1 MYPNP
6 SLRRHRLSSYCDG
19 LSRRDM
25 LTVGSLGGLSLA
37 ELMSLQAAVAK
48 TSDKPPKPAKELNCI
63 FLFALGGQPHQDMWD
78 VKPEAPSEIR
88 GDFKPISTS
97 APGIHVSDVLPGI
110 ATVTDKLAILRSV
123 THVDSDHG
131 RGYHV
136 MMTGKRPGAG
146 DFNGNQNNNHH
157 PCLGSMI
164 SRLGTPGELP
174 PYISVPNFLNSG
186 GPSFLGPSYG
196 PFVIEADPAAPDFS
210 VRDITLPTTISTD
223 RNARRQAVLREINR
237 FQRQSETIGRSVR
250 SLDTFYKKAAG
261 LMTSRKAKQAFD
273 IHRETDKTRAAYGMT
288 SVGQCCLLSRRLVEA
303 GCRFVAIE
311 NGHWDT
317 HRKNTYSL
325 KDLLCPSFDQAVPAL
340 LNDLDDRGLL
350 DNTLVIIATEFGR
363 TPRINELAGRDHWPN
378 VFSIAMAG
386 GGVRG
391 GQVIGASDRKASAV
405 ADRPITPRDMT
416 ATVLNLMGINP
427 QQILHTPLGRPIPL
441 VDDGRPITELT

>member
-1 MYPNP
+1 MTH
-6 SLRRHRLSSYCDG
+6 SSARTTSRLSSYCDG
-19 LSRRDM
+19 LNRREM
-25 LTVGSLGGLSLA
+25 LSVGSLGGLGLA
-37 ELMSLQAAVAK
+37 ELLWMQESFAK
-48 TSDKPPKPAKELNCI
+48 AKGKPVRDINCI

-78 VKPEAPSEIR
+78 VKPDAPSEIR
-88 GDFKPISTS
+88 GDFNPISTKAS
-97 APGIHVSDVLPGI
+97 GIQISDVLPRI
-110 ATVTDKLAILRSV
+110 STITDKLAIMRSV

-157 PCLGSMI
+157 PCLGSMV

-210 VRDITLPTTISTD
+210 VRDITLPTAISTN

-237 FQRQSETIGRSVR
+237 FERQAETVGRSVR
-250 SLDTFYKKAAG
+250 SLDTFYQKAAG
-261 LMTSRKAKQAFD
+261 LMTSKKAKEAFD
-273 IHRETDKTRAAYGMT
+273 IHRESDKTRAEYGMT

-325 KDLLCPSFDQAVPAL
+325 KDLLCPSFDRAVPAL
-340 LNDLDDRGLL
+340 LNDLEQRGMLDD
-350 DNTLVIIATEFGR
+350 TLVVISTEFGR
-363 TPRINELAGRDHWPN
+363 TPQINQLAGRDHWPN

-386 GGVRG
+386 GGVKG
-391 GQVIGASDRKASAV
+391 GQVIGASDRRAAGV
-405 ADRPITPRDMT
+405 ADRPITPGDMT
-416 ATVLNLMGINP
+416 ATVLDLMGIDP
-427 QQILHTPLGRPIPL
+427 RQILHTPLGRPIPL

>member
-1 MYPNP
+1 
-6 SLRRHRLSSYCDG
+6 
-19 LSRRDM
+19 M

-97 APGIHVSDVLPGI
+97 TPGIHVSDVLPGI

-164 SRLGTPGELP
+164 ARLGTPGELP

-196 PFVIEADPAAPDFS
+196 PFVIEADPAAPEFS

-288 SVGQCCLLSRRLVEA
+288 SVGQCCLLARRLVEA

-325 KDLLCPSFDQAVPAL
+325 RDLLCPSFDQAVPAL

-405 ADRPITPRDMT
+405 ADRPITPLDMT
-416 ATVLNLMGINP
+416 ASVLDLMGINP
-427 QQILHTPLGRPIPL
+427 QQILHTPLGRPVPL
-441 VDDGRPITELT
+441 VDGGRPITELT

>member
-1 MYPNP
+1 
-6 SLRRHRLSSYCDG
+6 
-19 LSRRDM
+19 
-25 LTVGSLGGLSLA
+25 
-37 ELMSLQAAVAK
+37 
-48 TSDKPPKPAKELNCI
+48 
-63 FLFALGGQPHQDMWD
+63 
-78 VKPEAPSEIR
+78 
-88 GDFKPISTS
+88 
-97 APGIHVSDVLPGI
+97 VLPGI
-110 ATVTDKLAILRSV
+110 ATVTDKLAIMRSV

-164 SRLGTPGELP
+164 ARLGTPGELP

-210 VRDITLPTTISTD
+210 VRDITLPTAISTN
-223 RNARRQAVLREINR
+223 RNARRQAVLSEINR
-237 FQRQSETIGRSVR
+237 FERQAETIGQSVR

-261 LMTSRKAKQAFD
+261 LMTSKKAKEAFD
-273 IHRETDKTRAAYGMT
+273 IHRETDATRARYGMT

-325 KDLLCPSFDQAVPAL
+325 RDLLCPSFDQAVPAL
-340 LNDLDDRGLL
+340 LGDLEDRGLL
-350 DNTLVIIATEFGR
+350 DDTLVIISTEFGR

-386 GGVRG
+386 GGVQG
-391 GQVIGASDRKASAV
+391 GQVIGASDRKASGV
-405 ADRPITPRDMT
+405 ADRPITPGDMT
-416 ATVLNLMGINP
+416 ATVLDLMGIDP
-427 QQILHTPLGRPIPL
+427 HQLVRTPLGRPIPL
-441 VDDGRPITELT
+441 VEDGHPITELTA

>member
-1 MYPNP
+1 MTRSTSPHR
-6 SLRRHRLSSYCDG
+6 SRLSSYCDG
-19 LSRRDM
+19 LSRREM
-25 LTVGSLGGLSLA
+25 LPVGSLGGLSLA
-37 ELMSLQAAVAK
+37 ELMWMQDSFAK
-48 TSDKPPKPAKELNCI
+48 SQGKKARDINCI

-88 GDFKPISTS
+88 GDFSPISTR
-97 APGIHVSDVLPGI
+97 APGVHLSDVLPGI
-110 ATVTDKLAILRSV
+110 ATVTDKLAIMRSV

-164 SRLGTPGELP
+164 ARLGTPGELA
-174 PYISVPNFLNSG
+174 PYISGPNFLNSG
-186 GPSFLGPSYG
+186 GPAVRGPRYG
-196 PFVIEADPAAPDFS
+196 PVVVAAAPAAPDFS
-210 VRDITLPTTISTD
+210 VRDITLPTSISTN

-237 FQRQSETIGRSVR
+237 FERQAETVGQSVR

-261 LMTSRKAKQAFD
+261 LMTSKKAKEAFD
-273 IHRETDKTRAAYGMT
+273 IHRESDATRARYGMT

-325 KDLLCPSFDQAVPAL
+325 RDLLCPSFDQAVPAL
-340 LNDLDDRGLL
+340 LGDLEDRGLL
-350 DNTLVIIATEFGR
+350 DETLVIISTEFGR

-386 GGVRG
+386 GGVQG

-405 ADRPITPRDMT
+405 ADRPITPGDVT
-416 ATVLNLMGINP
+416 ATVLDLMGIDP
-427 QQILHTPLGRPIPL
+427 HQMVRTPLGRPIPL
-441 VDDGRPITELT
+441 VDEGHPISELT

>member
-48 TSDKPPKPAKELNCI
+48 TSDKPAKELNCI

-88 GDFKPISTS
+88 GVFKPISTS
-97 APGIHVSDVLPGI
+97 TPGIHVSDVLPSI
-110 ATVTDKLAILRSV
+110 ATVTDKLAILRSM

-164 SRLGTPGELP
+164 ARLGTPGELP

-196 PFVIEADPAAPDFS
+196 PFVIEADPAAPEFS

-237 FQRQSETIGRSVR
+237 FQRQSETIGRSIR

-288 SVGQCCLLSRRLVEA
+288 SVGQCCLLARRLVEA

-325 KDLLCPSFDQAVPAL
+325 RDLLCPSFDQAVPAL

-405 ADRPITPRDMT
+405 ADRPITPLDMT
-416 ATVLNLMGINP
+416 ASVLDLMGINP
-427 QQILHTPLGRPIPL
+427 QQILHTPLGRPVPL
-441 VDDGRPITELT
+441 VDGGRPITELT